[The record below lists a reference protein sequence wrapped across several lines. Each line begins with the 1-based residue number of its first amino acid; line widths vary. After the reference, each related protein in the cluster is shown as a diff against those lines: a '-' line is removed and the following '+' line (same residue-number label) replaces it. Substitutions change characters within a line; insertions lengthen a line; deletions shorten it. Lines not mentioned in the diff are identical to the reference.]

1 MPAATP
7 KPTLEDLLILLS
19 RCSGLRLNILDNV
32 DIHGNVAELC
42 FKFDRRNLGPAGEWV
57 FKNPSMIFPA
67 LKDLLEFDETLE
79 KAYRDGDPRNTIDD
93 AIAYMEQKLQTLRN
107 GGGLEGAMDKA
118 IFTSTLKYLREL
130 SRRRRDA
137 DRRTKEAE
145 AARRKN
151 DEEEIRRRVQEEI
164 LRREQERQR
173 AKAEAHR
180 RWEEEEA
187 KKRQWQEKKTDEGSF
202 RNFGSGNPFE
212 EELRRAGIDPNDP
225 IFRDSFRRSW
235 ERFGYGFGNRRTG
248 FEDFFSDGT
257 YSNRGGKSPP
267 PPPNGK
273 RKWFEILGCPPGASR
288 DEIRRAARE
297 AAKGLHPDTSTDPKA
312 KEKFQEISE
321 AKAEGL
327 QGASA

>member
-7 KPTLEDLLILLS
+7 KPSLEDLLILLS
-19 RCSGLRLNILDNV
+19 RCSGLRINILDMA
-32 DIHGNVAELC
+32 DTHGNVAELC
-42 FKFDRRNLGPAGEWV
+42 FKFDRRNLGPAGDWV
-57 FKNPSMIFPA
+57 FKNPSSIFPA
-67 LKDLLEFDETLE
+67 LKDFLEFDETLE

-93 AIAYMEQKLQTLRN
+93 AIAYLEQKLQTLRSW
-107 GGGLEGAMDKA
+107 GGLEGAMDKA

-145 AARRKN
+145 EARRKN
-151 DEEEIRRRVQEEI
+151 DEEEIKRKVEEEI
-164 LRREQERQR
+164 RRREQERQR

-180 RWEEEEA
+180 RWEQEEA
-187 KKRQWQEKKTDEGSF
+187 EKRKWQEKKTDDGSSNQQ
-202 RNFGSGNPFE
+202 RYSNPFE
-212 EELRRAGIDPNDP
+212 EELRKAFGFDANDP
-225 IFRDSFRRSW
+225 IFNEEFRKAW
-235 ERFGYGFGNRRTG
+235 QGFGYGFGSRRPYENSFG
-248 FEDFFSDGT
+248 DS
-257 YSNRGGKSPP
+257 YGKSPP
-267 PPPNGK
+267 PPPPGAK
-273 RKWFEILGCPPGASR
+273 RKWFEILGCAPDATR

-327 QGASA
+327 QGAAA